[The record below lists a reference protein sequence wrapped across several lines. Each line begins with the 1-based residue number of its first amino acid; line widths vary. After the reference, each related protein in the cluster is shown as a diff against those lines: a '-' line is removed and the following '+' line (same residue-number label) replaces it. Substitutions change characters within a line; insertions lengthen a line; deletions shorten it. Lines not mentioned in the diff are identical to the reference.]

1 VNSGCRIWWELINAR
16 KGMGMSVS
24 RNSEKNFSE
33 VKEIIISVGMSS
45 LIKVDSLNY

>member
-1 VNSGCRIWWELINAR
+1 VKYGCRIWWELIHAR
-16 KGMGMSVS
+16 KEMGMSVR

-45 LIKVDSLNY
+45 LLKVFSLN